1 VEESSSTKKV
11 VMGAA
16 LVILIGIALLIK
28 IGGTAAAKLTEGMLA
43 RQNIVDGR
51 ISYESIGAGMAGDV
65 EIRDLTWKAPN
76 GAVKAEVPLIT
87 LSIDFSMSSAR
98 AAARAAF
105 PT

>member
-1 VEESSSTKKV
+1 
-11 VMGAA
+11 MGAA